1 MRTWTSNP
9 STSGRLSE
17 LGEAAPKGDAYAPGS
32 SRLVRARLVAGVAG
46 TISLVEFD
54 SGALLTDA
62 PTSRIVREQRLG
74 NLPTVLRFPDGWHFH
89 SLDHGE
95 VDSILRLR
103 RSDRLHKW
111 EAFRP
116 RLALVVAFSFMAAF
130 AVWRWGLAI
139 LIAAAI
145 FLTPDGMPRAIDD
158 GHMAFSDRTWASPS
172 RLGTT
177 ERDRVVLVFDR
188 LKAVAPPP
196 RFSDYRLVF
205 RDIPAAGPNAFA
217 LPGGTVI
224 ITDELARSF
233 PDPDV
238 IAGVIGHELVHVAEA
253 HGLKQVYR
261 SLGTYL
267 AVAVILGDVGPVLN
281 DLLLEG
287 GLLFSLAYSRE
298 HESEADRIGLALA
311 AKAGYDPAA
320 LARFFEQLDD
330 SSGFAGPGWLSTH
343 PSNQDRIAEI
353 KRLADEIR

>member
-1 MRTWTSNP
+1 MPTWTSNP
-9 STSGRLSE
+9 LTSGRLSE
-17 LGEAAPKGDAYAPGS
+17 LQEAAPKGDAYAPGS
-32 SRLVRARLVAGVAG
+32 SRIVRAQLFAGVAD

-54 SGALLTDA
+54 SGSLLTDA

-74 NLPTVLRFPDGWHFH
+74 SLPTILKFPDGWSFH
-89 SLDHGE
+89 CRDHEE
-95 VDSILRLR
+95 VDAILGLR
-103 RSDRLHKW
+103 RSDRLHYW

-116 RLALVVAFSFMAAF
+116 RLVLVVAFTLMAAF
-130 AVWRWGLAI
+130 SAWRWGLGI
-139 LIAAAI
+139 LVATAI
-145 FLTPDGMPRAIDD
+145 FLTPEGMPRAIDD
-158 GHMAFSDRTWASPS
+158 GHLAFSDQTWASPS

-177 ERDRVVLVFDR
+177 ERERIALVFDR

-196 RFSDYRLVF
+196 RFSDYRLTF

-224 ITDELARSF
+224 ITDELVRAF

-238 IAGVIGHELVHVAEA
+238 IAGVLGHELAHVSET

-267 AVAVILGDVGPVLN
+267 AVAIVFGDVGPVLN

-298 HESEADRIGLALA
+298 HESEADRIGLTLA
-311 AKAGYDPAA
+311 AQAGYDPAA
-320 LARFFEQLDD
+320 LAQFFRQLDD
-330 SSGFAGPGWLSTH
+330 DSGFSGPGWLSTH
-343 PSNQDRIAEI
+343 PSHQDRIAEI
-353 KRLADEIR
+353 ERLAGEIK

>member
-1 MRTWTSNP
+1 M
-9 STSGRLSE
+9 
-17 LGEAAPKGDAYAPGS
+17 
-32 SRLVRARLVAGVAG
+32 
-46 TISLVEFD
+46 
-54 SGALLTDA
+54 
-62 PTSRIVREQRLG
+62 
-74 NLPTVLRFPDGWHFH
+74 
-89 SLDHGE
+89 
-95 VDSILRLR
+95 
-103 RSDRLHKW
+103 
-111 EAFRP
+111 
-116 RLALVVAFSFMAAF
+116 
-130 AVWRWGLAI
+130 
-139 LIAAAI
+139 
-145 FLTPDGMPRAIDD
+145 
-158 GHMAFSDRTWASPS
+158 
-172 RLGTT
+172 
-177 ERDRVVLVFDR
+177 
-188 LKAVAPPP
+188 APPP

-267 AVAVILGDVGPVLN
+267 AVAVIFGDVGPVLN

-353 KRLADEIR
+353 KRLADEIK